1 MSPSSLP
8 YFLAYRLEA
17 SLRELQAVLGERDAL
32 KASLDEA
39 LGRCALTLTLTLSP
53 TRTLDAA
60 LGRCASSVV
69 AAQLAEA
76 SQARH
81 HHHPNPTPN
90 PNPNYPPP

>member
-1 MSPSSLP
+1 MLT
-8 YFLAYRLEA
+8 YLLAYRLEA

-39 LGRCALTLTLTLSP
+39 LGRCA
-53 TRTLDAA
+53 
-60 LGRCASSVV
+60 SSVV

-90 PNPNYPPP
+90 ANPIPNPNPNYPPP